1 MPLLTFV
8 LVAEGDDLQLGEGA
22 ARLLGPEL
30 ADVEIV
36 MVGDASRL
44 APLDGGD
51 PRVKLVEAPPGDRA
65 AARNLALD
73 AARGNYVWFL
83 HPEDRLEPGTIAGVA
98 DRRGASAP
106 DVLLAGRGTRRRLL
120 DRVARD
126 GVTTLDRRPGLA
138 DAVPGLADKVLRREH
153 LHAIGARFAAGAHG
167 ELPVIWP
174 ALLSAER
181 IAAAPAPRG
190 AAAGAAPPA
199 GGPAGAALAGGRRG
213 LRAPA

>member
-44 APLDGGD
+44 PPVAGGD

-73 AARGNYVWFL
+73 AARGDYVWFL
-83 HPEDRLEPGTIAGVA
+83 HPEDRLQPRTH
-98 DRRGASAP
+98 RGG
-106 DVLLAGRGTRRRLL
+106 AGR
-120 DRVARD
+120 
-126 GVTTLDRRPGLA
+126 
-138 DAVPGLADKVLRREH
+138 
-153 LHAIGARFAAGAHG
+153 
-167 ELPVIWP
+167 
-174 ALLSAER
+174 
-181 IAAAPAPRG
+181 PR
-190 AAAGAAPPA
+190 AS
-199 GGPAGAALAGGRRG
+199 
-213 LRAPA
+213 